1 MAIYRLLKD
10 TTFEPEAVE
19 VMGRAY
25 EDLLADL
32 RLADCNDPFTE
43 IVAKEI
49 GKIASRGVRS
59 ARNTCAGLDRA
70 RKVSRGLIRGPAGER
85 RKRYGQCQRPL
96 RASSR
101 ILFSCLNWN
110 STFCNPCLLKCGM
123 CGHERTLSR
132 TAVGLMNCALSPK
145 GLLADISCWAMG
157 GARSWLF

>member
-49 GKIASRGVRS
+49 VKIASRGVRS
-59 ARNTCAGLDRA
+59 AAEIRAAGLDHA
-70 RKVSRGLIRGPAGER
+70 RKVSRGLIRGPARER
-85 RKRYGQCQRPL
+85 GKRYGQCQRPL

-101 ILFSCLNWN
+101 TLFSCPNWN
-110 STFCNPCLLKCGM
+110 SPFCGPSLPKCAM
-123 CGHERTLSR
+123 CRHGRTLSL
-132 TAVGLMNCALSPK
+132 TAIGLTN
-145 GLLADISCWAMG
+145 
-157 GARSWLF
+157 